1 MTDRRQELLQSIVD
15 VARAMFG
22 ARAASIMLYDD
33 ETSALEFAA
42 VSGEGSDTLVGRR
55 IPATTGVAG
64 WVLATQQALAV
75 EDLSN
80 DPRFAS
86 DVASSTGYVPRGLM
100 AAPLLTDE
108 RALGVLNVLDRPK
121 RTEFSLIEMDL
132 LQAFAHQAALS
143 LVLIAPRD
151 AAGLDGLKSALDGL
165 EGPRRTAAEQLIDAL
180 EQVLRWP

>member
-15 VARAMFG
+15 VARAIFG

-33 ETSALEFAA
+33 EASALQFAA
-42 VSGEGSDTLVGRR
+42 VSGEGADTLVGRR
-55 IPATTGVAG
+55 IPATTGIAG
-64 WVLATQQALAV
+64 WVLATQQALAI

-80 DPRFAS
+80 DPRFAT

-100 AAPLLTDE
+100 AAPLLADE

-132 LQAFAHQAALS
+132 LESFAHQAALS
-143 LVLIAPRD
+143 LELIAPRQ
-151 AAGLDGLKSALDGL
+151 AGGVDGLRTALDDLQGA
-165 EGPRRTAAEQLIDAL
+165 RRAAAERLIDAL
-180 EQVLRWP
+180 EQVLRWD